1 MLYLQALLSRG
12 VLLILEACGSLEI
25 LKPRLFVTSFP
36 LTLECLYKEWY
47 DWAILTPFEARNT
60 LSMVTMV
67 THFTVKLCSSQGDDC
82 QDRQGWG
89 EAL

>member
-36 LTLECLYKEWY
+36 LTLECLYKDHIGDQTQHPHLDTKTELKNL
-47 DWAILTPFEARNT
+47 ILPFTSNY
-60 LSMVTMV
+60 
-67 THFTVKLCSSQGDDC
+67 
-82 QDRQGWG
+82 
-89 EAL
+89 

>member
-36 LTLECLYKEWY
+36 LTLECLYKAQRPPINRLSHTSGLRLRLLQRKPPVKQVIVVEW
-47 DWAILTPFEARNT
+47 
-60 LSMVTMV
+60 
-67 THFTVKLCSSQGDDC
+67 
-82 QDRQGWG
+82 
-89 EAL
+89 

>member
-36 LTLECLYKEWY
+36 LTLECLYKEYSSGGGWLK
-47 DWAILTPFEARNT
+47 AT
-60 LSMVTMV
+60 LVFLWS
-67 THFTVKLCSSQGDDC
+67 KP
-82 QDRQGWG
+82 
-89 EAL
+89 